1 MRKRFLKPIFKIL
14 FFSLFIAFIFGC
26 ISLVVIK
33 STQKDKVKDDSTVI
47 YPPIVSDN
55 VSAREFAVV
64 EQFNLASA
72 ENFNS
77 AYDVTP
83 KAQKAGTVRVPVL
96 TYHHVAPVPNNSG
109 RDYFVSPEIFRQQ
122 LEYLSEKGYKT
133 LTPQEFYDIL
143 ASGKNP
149 IQKSVLLT
157 FDDGNYDNYKY
168 AFPLLKEYHMT
179 GTFYVPSHRS
189 AMKSAQ
195 LKEMADAGMVIDPHG
210 KTHMMLRNVTNSDS
224 LYQELVVSKNS
235 IESIT
240 GKKVVSFC
248 YPGCE
253 YNGSVT
259 STLASNGYLV
269 AFSCGMSI
277 DHKLGARFV
286 LSRMHVY
293 DKMDHFKSILS
304 GVGYYPY

>member
-1 MRKRFLKPIFKIL
+1 MRKRILKPIFKIL
-14 FFSLFIAFIFGC
+14 LYSITIAFICGC
-26 ISLVVIK
+26 ILLIVLQVSK
-33 STQKDKVKDDSTVI
+33 QSPKDTTPFD
-47 YPPIVSDN
+47 YPEVVSDN
-55 VSAREFAVV
+55 ASLHEFEFIEQYNVS
-64 EQFNLASA
+64 SA
-72 ENFNS
+72 ENFN
-77 AYDVTP
+77 AQYDVTP
-83 KAQKAGTVRVPVL
+83 KAQKQGTVRIPVL

-109 RDYFVSPEIFRQQ
+109 RDYFVSPEIFEEQ
-122 LEYLSEKGYKT
+122 LAYLSEKGYQT
-133 LTPQEFYDIL
+133 LTPQEFYDVL

-149 IQKSVLLT
+149 TQKSVLLT

-168 AFPLLKEYHMT
+168 AFPLLMKYHMT

-189 AMKSAQ
+189 GIKSDQ
-195 LKEMADAGMVIDPHG
+195 LKEMADGGMIIDSHG
-210 KTHMMLRNVTNSDS
+210 KTHMLLKNVTDS
-224 LYQELVVSKNS
+224 GDLYQELVVSKNAL
-235 IESIT
+235 ENIT

-269 AFSCGMSI
+269 AFSCGMNI
-277 DHKLGARFV
+277 DHKIGSRFV

-293 DKMDHFKSILS
+293 DNMAHFKSILS

>member
-1 MRKRFLKPIFKIL
+1 MRKRILKPVFKIL
-14 FFSLFIAFIFGC
+14 LYSVSIAFICGC
-26 ISLVVIK
+26 ISLILLQINLPSK
-33 STQKDKVKDDSTVI
+33 EDKTNID
-47 YPPIVSDN
+47 YPDVFADN
-55 VSAREFAVV
+55 ISLHEFEFY
-64 EQFNLASA
+64 EQFQVSSA
-72 ENFNS
+72 ENFNTQ
-77 AYDVTP
+77 YDVTP
-83 KAQKAGTVRVPVL
+83 KAQKQGTVRIPVL

-109 RDYFVSPEIFRQQ
+109 RDYFVSPEIFEEQ
-122 LEYLSEKGYKT
+122 LAYLSEKGYQT

-157 FDDGNYDNYKY
+157 FDDGNFDNYKY
-168 AFPLLKEYHMT
+168 AFPLLKKYHMT

-189 AMKSAQ
+189 GIKSSQ

-210 KTHMMLRNVTNSDS
+210 KTHMMLKNVTNSDS
-224 LYQELVVSKNS
+224 LYQELVVSKNTLQNL
-235 IESIT
+235 T

-277 DHKLGARFV
+277 DHKLGSRFV

-304 GVGYYPY
+304 GIGYYPY